1 MADVQ
6 TVLRMSGVST
16 MESGLESAMA
26 RSPCMA
32 RILCNH
38 GAKTARTAKISN
50 MKLFEIALNTFLELL
65 KQVKLAYEPAMEA
78 AVAVAAVGGEGG
90 TRNVDALLGAHEVGM
105 ALGEEACANLYTCSM
120 EQPQPLGRLS
130 GPVSIADWDKPSRL
144 APPLSPVSFHLKT

>member
-1 MADVQ
+1 MQ
-6 TVLRMSGVST
+6 TVLKMSGVST
-16 MESGLESAMA
+16 MESGLEAAMS

-32 RILCNH
+32 RILCSH
-38 GAKTARTAKISN
+38 GAKTARTTAKISN
-50 MKLFEIALNTFLELL
+50 MKLFEIALNTLLELL

-120 EQPQPLGRLS
+120 EQPRPLGRLA
-130 GPVSIADWDKPSRL
+130 GPVSIGTNLSHRPLPLHRL
-144 APPLSPVSFHLKT
+144 FFI